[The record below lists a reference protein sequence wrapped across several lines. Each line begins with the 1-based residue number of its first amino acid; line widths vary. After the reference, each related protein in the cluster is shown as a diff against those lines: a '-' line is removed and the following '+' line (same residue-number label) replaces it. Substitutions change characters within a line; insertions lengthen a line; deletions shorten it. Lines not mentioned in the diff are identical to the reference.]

1 MRRRSA
7 RLRRISSQ
15 GALEVVA
22 MNTAEFLQITSMVV
36 PDRIA
41 LVGGQQR
48 VTFAEMAD
56 RVNRLANWLQAAGAG
71 PDNPVGAM
79 SVNSVEF
86 VETYYAA
93 AKIGATFVPLNYRAK
108 QEELT
113 YMINTSDVH
122 VLFVGERYL
131 DLVAA
136 LRPSLQTVRAYVCYD
151 KPVDGMSN
159 LAEIRPQSPDD
170 EPFVDVDESRPTV
183 LIYTSGTTSV
193 PKGVALS
200 YLNLTV
206 LVASTVSPADPGEDP
221 EVQLLSVP
229 IFHVAGVTPIMQSV
243 WGGRTLV
250 VLPQFDPKLWL
261 EAVQNE
267 KVTQSFV
274 VPTMLKRIMD
284 HEDFA
289 KYDLSSLKLI
299 TYGAAP
305 MPYEVV
311 SKAVDV
317 FNCGLMNAYGQTEST
332 STMTFLGPEDHQIP
346 REPGPE
352 RDKKLHRLRS
362 VGRGMDDNVIAIKD
376 EQDVTLEAGAEG
388 EICVKGPRVMAEYH
402 KQADATASAIRDG
415 WLHTGDVG
423 YLDDEGYLFI
433 TGRKKDL
440 IIRGG
445 ENISTGEIEAALDE
459 HPQIEESA
467 VIGVPDVEWGEVI
480 KAVIVPVKGQKP
492 DPDEVVQYVKA
503 RLASYKAPA
512 FFAFVDELPRNPM
525 GKVLKTELRKLYGK
539 PENG

>member
-1 MRRRSA
+1 
-7 RLRRISSQ
+7 
-15 GALEVVA
+15 

-36 PDRIA
+36 PERTA
-41 LVGGQQR
+41 LVCGPRR
-48 VTFAEMAD
+48 VTFGEMAE
-56 RVNRLANWLQAAGAG
+56 RVNRLANWLQAQGAG

-79 SVNSVEF
+79 SVNGIEF

-136 LRPSLQTVRAYVCYD
+136 LKPTLERVQVYACFD
-151 KPVDGMSN
+151 KPVESMAAFADI
-159 LAEIRPQSPDD
+159 LRDSPDD
-170 EPFVDVDESRPTV
+170 EPFVEVDESRPTV

-200 YLNLTV
+200 YLNLSVYVTN
-206 LVASTVSPADPGEDP
+206 TMSPADPSEDP
-221 EVQLLSVP
+221 EVTLLSVP
-229 IFHVAGVTPIMQSV
+229 IFHVAGVTPIMSSV

-250 VLPQFDPKLWL
+250 ILPQFDPKLWL

-267 KVTQSFV
+267 KVTHSFV
-274 VPTMLKRIMD
+274 VPTMLKRIME

-289 KYDLSSLKLI
+289 RYDLSSLKLI

-317 FNCGLMNAYGQTEST
+317 FDCGLMNAYGQTEST

-346 REPGPE
+346 KTPGPE

-362 VGRGMDDNVIAIKD
+362 VGRGMDDIVIAIMD
-376 EQDVTLEAGAEG
+376 EDGTALEAGAEG
-388 EICVKGPRVMAEYH
+388 EICVMGPRVMAEYH

-445 ENISTGEIEAALDE
+445 ENISTGEIEATLDE

-492 DPDEVVQYVKA
+492 DPDEVVQYVKS

-512 FFAFVDELPRNPM
+512 YFAFVEELPRNPM

-539 PENG
+539 AENG